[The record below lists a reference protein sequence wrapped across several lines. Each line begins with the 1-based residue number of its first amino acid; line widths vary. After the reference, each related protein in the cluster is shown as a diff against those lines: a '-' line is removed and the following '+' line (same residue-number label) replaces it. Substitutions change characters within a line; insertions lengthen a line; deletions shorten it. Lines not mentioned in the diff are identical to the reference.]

1 MTEGS
6 NITAN
11 WLGLGTEETWHGY
24 PDARIRTGISDLP
37 IISAEDGNQQVSP
50 GNSLVTEAK
59 LS

>member
-1 MTEGS
+1 MGS
-6 NITAN
+6 NITAD

-24 PDARIRTGISDLP
+24 PDACIRTGVSDLP
-37 IISAEDGNQQVSP
+37 NISADEGDQQVSP